1 MDVHDSVLGTIGDT
15 PLVRVD
21 ALADGDVEVLAKIEG
36 FDPTGSIKGR
46 VAHRMIE
53 QAEQDGHLDE
63 GTTLLEPTSGNTG
76 IALAMIA
83 RYKGYDAVF
92 VMPASMSVERVQIL
106 KAFGADVILTPEEA
120 GEDGAIDAAREIY
133 EQEDGYW
140 MPDQFSNEHN
150 VRAHY
155 ETTGPEI
162 WDQTDGSITH
172 FVSAWGTSGTLMGVG
187 RYLKDNDED
196 IDLIGVEPSE
206 DIQGLKNFA
215 DGLTPSIY
223 DPSIVDAVR
232 GVTPD
237 EACRWTE
244 RLAQEEAMFMGQ
256 SSGANACVTAGL
268 VEELDEG
275 TIVTTFADFGF
286 KYLSCR
292 PYGDDALIDAVKEVR
307 DGSERKRI

>member
-1 MDVHDSVLGTIGDT
+1 MEVHDSVLGTIGET

-21 ALADGDVEVLAKIEG
+21 ALSDGDVDVLAKVEG

-46 VAHRMIE
+46 VALRMIE
-53 QAEQDGHLDE
+53 EAEEEGQLDDD
-63 GTTLLEPTSGNTG
+63 TTLLEPTSGNTG

-92 VMPASMSVERVQIL
+92 VMPASMSLERVQIL
-106 KAFGADVILTPEEA
+106 KAFGADVVLTPEGA
-120 GEDGAIDAAREIY
+120 GEDGAIEAAREIH
-133 EQEDGYW
+133 EEEDGYW

-162 WDQTDGSITH
+162 WDQTDGKITH

-187 RYLKDNDED
+187 RYLKDQDDSIE
-196 IDLIGVEPSE
+196 LVGVEPSE

-223 DPSIVDAVR
+223 NPDIVDQVR

-237 EACRWTE
+237 EACGWTE

-268 VEELDEG
+268 AEELEKG

-292 PYGDDALIDAVKEVR
+292 PYGDDDLLEAVQEVR
-307 DGSERKRI
+307 EGTVRKRI

>member
-1 MDVHDSVLGTIGDT
+1 MDVHDSVLETIGDT
-15 PLVRVD
+15 PLVRVE
-21 ALADGDVEVLAKIEG
+21 ALSDGDVDVLAKIEG

-46 VAHRMIE
+46 VALRMIE
-53 QAEQDGHLDE
+53 EAERAGHLDE
-63 GTTLLEPTSGNTG
+63 ETTLLEPTSGNTG
-76 IALAMIA
+76 IALAMIT

-106 KAFGADVILTPEEA
+106 KAFGADVVLTPEEA
-120 GEDGAIDAAREIY
+120 GEDGAIEAAREIH
-133 EQEDGYW
+133 ERQDGYW

-150 VRAHY
+150 VEAHY

-187 RYLKDNDED
+187 RYLKDRDSD
-196 IDLIGVEPSE
+196 IKLVGVEPSE

-223 DPSIVDAVR
+223 DPDIVDQVR
-232 GVTPD
+232 GVNPD
-237 EACRWTE
+237 EACQWTD
-244 RLAQEEAMFMGQ
+244 RLAQEEAMFMGL
-256 SSGANACVTAGL
+256 SSGANACVAADL
-268 VEELDEG
+268 AEELDHG

-292 PYGDDALIDAVKEVR
+292 PYGDDDLLEKVTEVR
-307 DGSERKRI
+307 EGTERRRI